1 MTNQE
6 KDLMDKLRVRVAEK
20 TDSTNAI
27 RSEDNKDANLFRD
40 ALTLLNSQNVMIN
53 NLQTQLQAQQV
64 NDTLSTTQFFDP
76 SLAADF
82 YNMNGNALATNS
94 YMAIRQM
101 LGIVNNPTPGVKQPI
116 MTIDGQGSPSI
127 SPTGTGVGLTQSRQ
141 VQGWWLWEQVLERVL
156 YFTNLF
162 TIECEDKKLLK
173 ALHEY
178 IQCTVLSGYGAIVK
192 TEKGYQAWA
201 VTNITYNEDGTVKA
215 GEKYNAGFVINSVDL
230 KDNAGL
236 SPFTITDDTVV
247 GRWRSDGYNI
257 WFFVMSYLFNAID
270 LIYIYWNRARLNKT
284 IIEQRKGNNSTASQ
298 EAMNY
303 VSAYQN
309 VVTINTVSLLDNNN
323 QTIERENRYE
333 IKDLGNGQETQFSY
347 SSFTNW
353 IWFWDNTIG
362 IRSAAGSGGDGTRSI
377 TDEVQPS
384 KLRVN
389 KIQRDMLFQLQCL
402 CDEIKDKWNIDVK
415 VSIEDLIE
423 VKSNPETKD
432 EQGNES
438 EQKINNGTK

>member
-6 KDLMDKLRVRVAEK
+6 KDLMDRLRVRVAEK
-20 TDSTNAI
+20 TDNTNAI
-27 RSEDNKDANLFRD
+27 RSEDNKDANLFKD

-101 LGIVNNPTPGVKQPI
+101 LGIVNNSTPNVKQSI
-116 MTIDGQGSPSI
+116 MAIDGQGSPSI

-141 VQGWWLWEQVLERVL
+141 VQGWWLWELVLERIT

-192 TEKGYQAWA
+192 TEKGYEAWA

-215 GEKYNAGFVINSVDL
+215 GDKYNPGFVINSVDL
-230 KDNAGL
+230 KDNVGL
-236 SPFTITDDTVV
+236 SQFTITDDTVV

-257 WFFVMSYLFNAID
+257 WFFIMSYLFNAID

-303 VSAYQN
+303 ISAYQN

-353 IWFWDNTIG
+353 IWFWDSTIG
-362 IRSAAGSGGDGTRSI
+362 IRSAVGSGGDGTRSI

-384 KLRVN
+384 KLRIN
-389 KIQRDMLFQLQCL
+389 KIQRDMLFQFQCL

-438 EQKINNGTK
+438 EQEINNGTK